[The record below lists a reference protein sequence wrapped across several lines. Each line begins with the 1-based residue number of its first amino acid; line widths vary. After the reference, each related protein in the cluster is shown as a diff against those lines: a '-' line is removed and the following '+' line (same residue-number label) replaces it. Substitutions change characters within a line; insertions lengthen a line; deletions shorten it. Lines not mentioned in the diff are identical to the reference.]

1 MARDMNCFFG
11 IGNLTREPDLRYTPQ
26 GTPVCRFSIA
36 MNRSYS
42 GKQGMVKEVTYVT
55 VAAWSKLGEICAHY
69 LHKGSRVAVMG
80 ELRSNSWEDR
90 NGNRRISYEIR
101 ANNIQFLSPS
111 KGVAQEQI
119 EEFTGLGAKLEMEEA
134 EPFVYDG
141 EEDPLGE
148 LEDIPMDKG
157 EGEIAPF

>member
-1 MARDMNCFFG
+1 
-11 IGNLTREPDLRYTPQ
+11 
-26 GTPVCRFSIA
+26 

-55 VAAWSKLGEICAHY
+55 VAAWSKLAEICARY

-90 NGNRRISYEIR
+90 NGSRRVSYEIR
-101 ANNIQFLSPS
+101 ADNIQFLSPP
-111 KGVAQEQI
+111 KGVTQEEV

-134 EPFVYDG
+134 EPFVYESG
-141 EEDPLGE
+141 ENPLGE
-148 LEDIPMDKG
+148 LEDIPLEKDDG
-157 EGEIAPF
+157 GEIAPF

>member
-1 MARDMNCFFG
+1 
-11 IGNLTREPDLRYTPQ
+11 
-26 GTPVCRFSIA
+26 
-36 MNRSYS
+36 
-42 GKQGMVKEVTYVT
+42 MVKEVTYVT
-55 VAAWSKLGEICAHY
+55 VAAWSKLGEICAQY

-101 ANNIQFLSPS
+101 ANNIQFLSSS
-111 KGVAQEQI
+111 KGVVQEQV

-141 EEDPLGE
+141 GEDPLGE
-148 LEDIPMDKG
+148 LEDIPMDKD